1 MGNSVIR
8 EANGNLL
15 TAEVDALVNTVN
27 TVGVMGKGIALQFK
41 RAYPAMF
48 RMYEQAAK
56 AGEIVPGRVQVWETG
71 AMDGPRFVINFP
83 TKRHWRTPSK
93 LDDIRDGLDDLVRTI
108 EAHRIRSIAVPPL
121 GCGNGGLDW
130 ADVRSLIENKLG
142 PLTVDVVV
150 YPPSKAPEAAAMV
163 ERRQRPRL
171 TPSRV
176 ALLRIMRTY
185 QELTLEAPSVIEIQ
199 KLMYFLQVAGQP
211 LNLDYARGRYGP
223 YADTLRH
230 VLSQI
235 EGHFIVGFGDGAAKV
250 NDAEPLR
257 LLPDGVAVAAKS
269 VDDSTEHRINHV
281 MELIEGYSTAYGL
294 ELLASTHWVALED
307 HATLADSEE
316 AVVAVRAWTARKEGL
331 FSPQH
336 IRSAWQALRSRGW
349 LVPSAEVVAH

>member
-8 EANGNLL
+8 KANGNLL

-48 RMYEQAAK
+48 RTYERAAK

-71 AMDGPRFVINFP
+71 ALDGPRFVINFP

-108 EAHRIRSIAVPPL
+108 ETHQIRSIAVPPL
-121 GCGNGGLDW
+121 GCGNGGLNW
-130 ADVRSLIENKLG
+130 ADVRPLIESKLG
-142 PLTVDVVV
+142 PLLIDVVI
-150 YPPSKAPEAAAMV
+150 YPPSKAPKAAAMV

-199 KLMYFLQVAGQP
+199 KLMYFLQVAGQR
-211 LNLDYARGRYGP
+211 LNLTYVKGQYGP

-230 VLSQI
+230 VLSDI
-235 EGHFIVGFGDGAAKV
+235 EGHFIIGFGDGAAKV

-257 LLPDGVAVAAKS
+257 LLPDGVAAADNA
-269 VDDSTEHRINHV
+269 VDASTEERIDHV
-281 MELIEGYSTAYGL
+281 MELVEGYSTAYGL
-294 ELLASTHWVALED
+294 ELLASTHWVALSD
-307 HATLADSEE
+307 RATLTDSEK

-331 FSPQH
+331 FSPPH
-336 IRSAWQALRSRGW
+336 IRSAWHALVSRGW
-349 LVPSAEVVAH
+349 LLPSAEVVAH